1 MRKDLQAHDQS
12 CSYWRQLCPMGC
24 GTMLF
29 RENQAQHNC
38 YRELHQRFVT
48 ERRKQ
53 RAVATNL
60 RRTIMRMQSRMAQ
73 IKRQINLLCEN
84 LETGDLEVEA
94 QQGSNAL
101 TNTSHNSTSPN
112 NSRHRHSSRVRST

>member
-1 MRKDLQAHDQS
+1 MRKDVQAHEQS

-24 GTMLF
+24 GTMLV

-48 ERRKQ
+48 ERQKQ

-73 IKRQINLLCEN
+73 MKRQMNLLCEN
-84 LETGDLEVEA
+84 LEVGDLEVTA
-94 QQGSNAL
+94 AHQGSNAL
-101 TNTSHNSTSPN
+101 TNSNISPN
-112 NSRHRHSSRVRST
+112 HSRRHSSRARPT